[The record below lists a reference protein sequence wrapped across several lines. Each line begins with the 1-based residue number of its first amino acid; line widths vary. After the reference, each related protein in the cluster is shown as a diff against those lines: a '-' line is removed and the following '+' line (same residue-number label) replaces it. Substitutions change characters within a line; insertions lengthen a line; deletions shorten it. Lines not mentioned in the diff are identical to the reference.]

1 MMPFFI
7 RKKRFI
13 LTPKQCVVVAI
24 FAPISLSVNAGAYV
38 FSGEANGVKL
48 VTHPPSYTGVG
59 GELTVRVCIAPGS
72 DNALAMEY
80 PVQNNIAV
88 YNQLL
93 PTTNNLKRNTNN
105 NIPSGFLD
113 FESVALHEIGHCL
126 GMAHINA
133 ATESGL
139 TGGQQNYTKATK
151 GVNGNFDLDNG
162 LDGEVGSSDDI
173 RGDDVNLVFFRKSNN
188 DPFTID
194 TTVIDSTTYSNDIID
209 LPVGHS
215 FAANADRSVASLS
228 GLSNT
233 EAVMQQGTFFDEA
246 QRTLGHDD
254 VATLKYA
261 QSGINERES
270 GGANAND
277 NYTIKMVYGGIS
289 ATNCDI
295 SLSFT
300 NTTGLAFCS
309 VSGVFIGG
317 GGAAPHLAVT
327 NASIEFG
334 KNFSWYFNAVN
345 VAPQIVTF
353 TEPALLEG
361 AVQVLTLSATD
372 QNVTDTLSLSI
383 SGLPA
388 FASFV
393 DNGDGSATLTMSPA
407 VGEATSYNLTVTATD
422 SGVPSLQTS
431 LPFSLTV
438 IADTDGDGLSDND
451 ELTIYLT
458 SPTNAD
464 SDGDNLN
471 DGDEVITYGTNPNAV
486 DTDGD
491 FVNDDIEVSLGS
503 NPLDNASLPVIAD
516 GDLAPLGAPDGVLNA
531 ADLLIAQRI
540 VLGSVVPSLLDL
552 AHGDVYPVGN
562 PDGLINVS
570 DLILIRQLVGVG
582 P

>member
-1 MMPFFI
+1 MPFFMG
-7 RKKRFI
+7 KKPFI
-13 LTPKQCVVVAI
+13 LNLKQCVVVAI
-24 FAPISLSVNAGAYV
+24 LAPVWLSVNAGAYV
-38 FSGEANGVKL
+38 FSGQANGVKL
-48 VTHPPSYTGVG
+48 VTHPPNYTGAG
-59 GELTVRVCIAPGS
+59 GELTVRVCINPAS

-80 PVQNNIAV
+80 PVQNNVAI

-93 PTTNNLKRNTNN
+93 PTTNNLKRNGNN

-139 TGGQQNYTKATK
+139 PTSQHNYTKATK
-151 GVNGNFDLDNG
+151 GINGVFDLNNG
-162 LDGEVGSSDDI
+162 ADGEIGSSDDI

-194 TTVIDSTTYSNDIID
+194 ATVIDSTTYSNDTID
-209 LPVGHS
+209 LPAAHS
-215 FAANADRSVASLS
+215 FAANADRSVALLS

-261 QSGINERES
+261 QSGINERAS
-270 GGANAND
+270 GGNNAND
-277 NYTIKMVYGGIS
+277 NYTIKMIYGGIS

-309 VSGVFIGG
+309 VSGAFIGG

-345 VAPQIVTF
+345 VAPQIVAF
-353 TEPALLEG
+353 TAPALLEG
-361 AVQVLTLSATD
+361 AVQVLTLNATD
-372 QNVTDTLSLSI
+372 VNVTDTLSLSI
-383 SGLPA
+383 TGLPA

-393 DNGDGSATLTMSPA
+393 DNGDGSATLTMSPV
-407 VGEATSYNLTVTATD
+407 VGEAAIYNLTLTATD

-431 LPFSLTV
+431 TPFSLTV
-438 IADTDGDGLSDND
+438 TADTDGDGLSDND
-451 ELTIYLT
+451 ELTIYFT
-458 SPTNAD
+458 SPTNPDSDGDGLSDGDEVLVYLTLPNAAD
-464 SDGDNLN
+464 SDGDFVD
-471 DGDEVITYGTNPNAV
+471 DGVEVA
-486 DTDGD
+486 
-491 FVNDDIEVSLGS
+491 LGS
-503 NPLDNASLPVIAD
+503 DPLDNTSLPVIAD
-516 GDLAPLGAPDGVLNA
+516 ADLAPLGAPDGLLNA

-540 VLGSVVPSLLDL
+540 VLGDLTATLLDL
-552 AHGDVYPVGN
+552 AHGDVYPAGN
-562 PDGLINVS
+562 PDGVINIS

>member
-1 MMPFFI
+1 MSFFI
-7 RKKRFI
+7 RKNRLI
-13 LTPKQCVVVAI
+13 LTLKQCVVAAM
-24 FAPISLSVNAGAYV
+24 FTPISLSVNAGAYV
-38 FSGEANGVKL
+38 FSGEANGVGL
-48 VTHPPSYTGVG
+48 VTHPPNYTGAG
-59 GELTVRVCIAPGS
+59 GVLTVRVCIAPGS
-72 DNALAMEY
+72 ANALAMEY
-80 PVQNNIAV
+80 PVQNNLAI

-93 PTTNNLKRNTNN
+93 PTTNNLKRNGNN

-139 TGGQQNYTKATK
+139 PTAQHNYTKATK
-151 GVNGNFDLDNG
+151 GVNGVFDVNAG
-162 LDGEVGSSDDI
+162 VDGKIGSSDDV

-194 TTVIDSTTYSNDIID
+194 AMTIDSTTYSNDVAD
-209 LPVGHS
+209 LPAGHK

-270 GGANAND
+270 GANNAND
-277 NYTIKMVYGGIS
+277 NYTINMVYGGIS

-309 VSGVFIGG
+309 VSGAFIGG

-345 VAPQIVTF
+345 VAPQIVAF
-353 TEPALLEG
+353 TEPAVLEG
-361 AVQVLTLSATD
+361 VVQVLTLNATD
-372 QNVTDTLSLSI
+372 VNVTDNLSFSI

-393 DNGDGSATLTMSPA
+393 DNGDGSATLTMSP
-407 VGEATSYNLTVTATD
+407 VIGEASIYNPTVTVTD
-422 SGVPSLQTS
+422 SGVPALQTS
-431 LPFSLTV
+431 MPFNLTV

-451 ELTIYLT
+451 ELTVYFT
-458 SPTNAD
+458 SPTNPDSDGDGLSDGDEVLVYFTLPNDAD
-464 SDGDNLN
+464 SDGDGVD
-471 DGDEVITYGTNPNAV
+471 DGV
-486 DTDGD
+486 
-491 FVNDDIEVSLGS
+491 EVSLGS
-503 NPLDNASLPVIAD
+503 NPNDNTSLPVIAD
-516 GDLAPLGAPDGVLNA
+516 GDLAPLGAPDGLLNA

-540 VLGSVVPSLLDL
+540 VLGNLTPTLLDL
-552 AHGDVYPVGN
+552 AHGDVYPVGA
-562 PDGLINVS
+562 PDGVINIS
-570 DLILIRQLVGVG
+570 DLILIRQMVGVG